1 VRHAEL
7 QAGDALRA
15 YALMAVVVF
24 HIAAGVLL
32 LDTGTYDFKA
42 AYGSVA
48 GSLIQGLQTSVYVF
62 FALSAFLLS
71 RPFVG
76 SAVSGSAFP
85 SVRRYARH
93 RVGRIVPAFWAAVVV
108 LLVAYGMQGSG
119 LGHVLALMGF
129 GQVYHHGQVAV
140 LVDHAWSLDVEILF
154 YVLLVPLAALS
165 GWLMRRHRF
174 GGIAAVAV
182 VLSVCVLGAA
192 LEHVGLDDTTPVS
205 QSPLGNLR
213 SFLPGILLAVL
224 AVRWPEHSS
233 WQRVPR
239 WTSPLLLTVGLV
251 LLWRTPFWAPEGNN
265 LRLVIGTLSGGCIL
279 GAVVVR
285 QFTGGAVWRI
295 LRGPVVAW
303 VGERSYSIFL
313 VHGIVFWALHD
324 VGGGQPTTARR
335 LIVVLAVVIPAIFLA
350 AQALHMLVERPM
362 MQLSRRPRPGDRRA
376 EPATEAVPALAPV

>member
-1 VRHAEL
+1 L
-7 QAGDALRA
+7 AGDALRA

-32 LDTGTYDFKA
+32 LDTGTYDFEA

-71 RPFVG
+71 RPFVR
-76 SAVSGSAFP
+76 SAMSGTRFP

-93 RVGRIVPAFWAAVVV
+93 RVGRIVPGFWVAVVV
-108 LLVAYGMQGSG
+108 VLVAYGVQGSG
-119 LGHVLALMGF
+119 IGQVLALMGF
-129 GQVYHHGQVAV
+129 AQVYHHGQVAA
-140 LVDHAWSLDVEILF
+140 LVDHAWSLDVEMLF
-154 YVLLVPLAALS
+154 YALLVPLAAAS
-165 GWLMRRHRF
+165 RWLIRRHRR
-174 GGIAAVAV
+174 GGILAVA
-182 VLSVCVLGAA
+182 LILAACALGAA
-192 LEHVGLDDTTPVS
+192 LQHAGLDDVTPVS

-224 AVRWPEHSS
+224 AVRWPAYAS

-239 WTSPLLLTVGLV
+239 WTAPLLLTVGLV

-279 GAVVVR
+279 AAVVVR
-285 QFTGGAVWRI
+285 QFTGGAVWR
-295 LRGPVVAW
+295 LFRGAAVAW

-313 VHGIVFWALHD
+313 MHGTVFWALHD
-324 VGGGQPTTARR
+324 VGDGQPTTARR
-335 LIVVLAVVIPAIFLA
+335 LVVVLAVAIPAIFLA
-350 AQALHMLVERPM
+350 AQALHVLVERPM
-362 MQLSRRPRPGDRRA
+362 MQLSRRPRPGDRRP
-376 EPATEAVPALAPV
+376 EPVPEPVPALAPAGAPV